1 MGTGT
6 KKEVGVLQVRA
17 DGISDHLGDGS
28 RDGEWGAVLGCWS
41 SFEEE
46 KPVEF
51 STIKCGRERRRIR
64 GSENLGWSS

>member
-6 KKEVGVLQVRA
+6 NREAGILQVR
-17 DGISDHLGDGS
+17 DGGISDHLGDGS
-28 RDGEWGAVLGCWS
+28 RDSECVGGGELVIVQ
-41 SFEEE
+41 EE

-51 STIKCGRERRRIR
+51 SIIKCERERRRIS